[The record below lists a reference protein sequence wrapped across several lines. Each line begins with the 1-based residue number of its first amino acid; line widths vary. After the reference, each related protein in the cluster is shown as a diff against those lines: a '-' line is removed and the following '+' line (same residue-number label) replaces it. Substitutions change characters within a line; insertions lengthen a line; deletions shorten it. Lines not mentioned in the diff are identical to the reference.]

1 MTLVRVNPWR
11 TTSNLNS
18 LVDKFFN
25 DALFFSGKNESE
37 KTETHGFWSPVVDIY
52 DNETSLVLKAD
63 LPGMKKED
71 ISIDVE
77 DRVLTLK
84 GERSYDKET
93 KEKNFYRRERSHG
106 TFKRM
111 FTLPENV
118 TAENI
123 NAELKDGV
131 LKIEITKPEEKK
143 PRQITVN

>member
-11 TTSNLNS
+11 TASHFNS

-25 DALFFSGKNESE
+25 DSFLKDNGYMGKPESQN
-37 KTETHGFWSPVVDIY
+37 FWNPVVDVY
-52 DNETSLVLKAD
+52 DNEASIILKAD

-71 ISIDVE
+71 IIIDVE
-77 DRVLTLK
+77 GNVLTLK
-84 GERSYDKET
+84 GERSSDTET
-93 KEKNFYRRERSHG
+93 KETNFYRRERAHG

-111 FTLPENV
+111 FTLPEDV